1 MKTELLE
8 WQKKLVKDYGL
19 YVIRLQGG
27 QVRLYGESIYLH
39 EVFDVYQQYTKDEV
53 LKLCAE
59 HVERAEI
66 PEQITGHLSLSQT
79 VLSFEQKTPHCYL
92 YKCGHDYTD

>member
-1 MKTELLE
+1 MKTELNE
-8 WQKKLVKDYGL
+8 WQKKHVKDDGL
-19 YVIRLQGG
+19 LVIMLQGG
-27 QVRLYGESIYLH
+27 QVRRYGETISLY

-59 HVERAEI
+59 KVERAEI
-66 PEQITGHLSLSQT
+66 PEKITGYLSLSVT

>member
-1 MKTELLE
+1 MKTELQE
-8 WQKKLVKDYGL
+8 WQKKHVKDYGL

-27 QVRLYGESIYLH
+27 QVRRYGETISLY

-59 HVERAEI
+59 KVERAEI
-66 PEQITGHLSLSQT
+66 PEKITGY
-79 VLSFEQKTPHCYL
+79 LSF
-92 YKCGHDYTD
+92 